1 MAHFPSGTQWLH
13 SRVDVNGYEEYCGTE
28 YRSAGCTEEYSVVE
42 RSLQHGGEEES
53 LMLEG
58 DIGGGLILQRKL
70 TIPKDNPKIFK
81 IDSKILA
88 RKVGAGSGGFS

>member
-1 MAHFPSGTQWLH
+1 
-13 SRVDVNGYEEYCGTE
+13 
-28 YRSAGCTEEYSVVE
+28 
-42 RSLQHGGEEES
+42 
-53 LMLEG
+53 MLEG

-88 RKVGAGSGGFS
+88 RRVGAGSGGFSRSVSFCVIFCLFLTQPLLTALILYHLGLSVVYHLRSTNFVSLR

>member
-1 MAHFPSGTQWLH
+1 
-13 SRVDVNGYEEYCGTE
+13 
-28 YRSAGCTEEYSVVE
+28 
-42 RSLQHGGEEES
+42 
-53 LMLEG
+53 MLEG

-88 RKVGAGSGGFS
+88 RKVGAGSGGFSRCVSFCVIFCFFSTVLLLTVLILYHLGLWFII